1 MNPKY
6 SLSQRL
12 NAFDQLAVARKL
24 SPALPLMKAVVDK
37 DNAGKPKDVLII
49 MALGML
55 SDESSSFIVNKCL
68 SVVTITN
75 NDGSIAKLMINGNLM
90 FDSVT
95 LTDITEITAAVIE
108 DNLGDFLSTALH
120 GMPAI

>member
-1 MNPKY
+1 QK
-6 SLSQRL
+6 L

-37 DNAGKPKDVLII
+37 DNSGKPKDVLII

-55 SDESSSFIVNKCL
+55 SDENSTFIVNKCL
-68 SVVTITN
+68 SVVTVSN

-95 LTDITEITAAVIE
+95 LSDITEITAAVIE
-108 DNLGDFLSTALH
+108 DNLGDFLNTALQ
-120 GMPAI
+120 GMPTI